1 MSTPIDPIE
10 EIKNKLDIVDVIG
23 SYIQL
28 TQAGKNFKALCPFH
42 KEKTPSFIV
51 SPERQSWH
59 CFGACN
65 QGGDVIS
72 FVMKYENLEFFEAL
86 EVLAKKAG
94 IELKRISPSSQKEFG
109 VLYDINALA
118 KDYFVG
124 QRSDPLALEYLYKRG
139 LKEEILDEF
148 EIGYAPNKVDDL
160 TRYLVNAGFDVAD
173 IQRAGLTFK
182 TEKKT
187 FVDRFRG
194 RIIFPIYNTFG
205 KIVGFSGRI
214 LPVFDDGQLGKYVN
228 SPETPIFNKSKVLYG
243 LHKTKQNIRDTKT
256 AILVEGQM
264 DFLMLY
270 QDGVTNVAATSGTA
284 LTWHHLEV
292 LKKLANNLV
301 LSFDNDDAGMIAA
314 ERAIDMAHS
323 LDFNVSIFI
332 LENAKDAAEYIQKNP
347 GSIKRLIDSKS
358 ISALDFYF
366 RRYLENISDSEIKKN
381 ARHILEKVFYIYS
394 PTEQSLWIK
403 KIAQKIGVPESALFE
418 EFNILKSKR
427 KTNVNLNEPLQ
438 SESKAGSNF
447 DLKTRAE
454 RIAFEIIMLAL
465 ADESQIAKLDDYKT
479 FFPERFLK
487 VIDFLRGEK
496 IDDPKIKELA
506 DIAQMK
512 SSLLYGDIDLER
524 IPYEINVLVKELKKE
539 FYKEKRDILLKEIKL
554 AEKSGDKEKSI
565 KLLKE
570 FDELSKLVNN

>member
-292 LKKLANNLV
+292 IKKLANNLV

-366 RRYLENISDSEIKKN
+366 RGYLENISDSEIKKN

-438 SESKAGSNF
+438 SESKAGSSF

-496 IDDPKIKELA
+496 IDDSKIKELA

>member
-10 EIKNKLDIVDVIG
+10 EIKNRLDIVDVIG

-205 KIVGFSGRI
+205 KIVGFLGRI

-292 LKKLANNLV
+292 IKKLANNLV

-366 RRYLENISDSEIKKN
+366 RGYLENISDSEIKKN

-438 SESKAGSNF
+438 SESKAGSSF